1 MKKLLSFNGT
11 DHVTEVKNTADG
23 FEVIVDGETFC
34 FDSATLSQ
42 EKIHIQEG
50 KKKSFSTVYREGKK
64 LFVDID
70 GSGIVVQKPVKTF
83 AKEVVQSKDA
93 LESPMPGKIIKVF
106 CQVGDRV
113 KDGDKIIVMEAMKM

>member
-1 MKKLLSFNGT
+1 M
-11 DHVTEVKNTADG
+11 
-23 FEVIVDGETFC
+23 
-34 FDSATLSQ
+34 
-42 EKIHIQEG
+42 QEG

-70 GSGIVVQKPVKTF
+70 GSGIVVQKPVKIF

-113 KDGDKIIVMEAMKM
+113 KDGDKIIVMEARENGAHLDCPKKWNN